1 MQDCHFRFNWVKLV
15 LLGWGAAATTVAAAS
30 NCAERSI
37 SWQAAYVSNWSDWQ
51 EFDTSGK
58 RLVHESGALQGA
70 ELSAALNCGDWN
82 FQALLSQLEGS
93 RVYDGQTSSG
103 TAVTS
108 QSALHQLQGH
118 LQTSLNI
125 TDALSLGLRLSGQTT
140 SRDIASAGGASGY
153 PERFDWTLLS
163 IGSQFKTALGPGQM
177 SLEAWAGSQL
187 TSSMLLSLPGRDQA
201 TLQLGSIRQLEL
213 ALGWRVP
220 LSPAWSF
227 QADARYR
234 RTDID
239 QGADVVIMRN
249 NIPVGVAHQPRTQ
262 TADLP
267 IAIRVDY
274 KF

>member
-1 MQDCHFRFNWVKLV
+1 MQDSYLRFNWVKV
-15 LLGWGAAATTVAAAS
+15 ALLGWAAATTTVAAAS

-37 SWQAAYVSNWSDWQ
+37 SWHAAYVSNWSDWG
-51 EFDTSGK
+51 EFDTLGR
-58 RLVHESGALQGA
+58 RLVHESGALQGT
-70 ELSAALNCGDWN
+70 ELSAELNCGDWN

-125 TDALSLGLRLSGQTT
+125 TGALSLGVRLSGQTT

-163 IGSQFKTALGPGQM
+163 VGSQFKTALGPGQM
-177 SLEAWAGSQL
+177 TLEAWAGTQL
-187 TSSMLLSLPGRDQA
+187 TSSMLLDLPGRDQA
-201 TLQLGSIRQLEL
+201 KLQLGSIRQLEL

-220 LSPAWSF
+220 LSPAWSL

-239 QGADVVIMRN
+239 QGADVVIKRN
-249 NIPVGVAHQPRTQ
+249 NVPVGVAHQPQ
-262 TADLP
+262 TKTVDLP
-267 IAIRVDY
+267 VAIRIDY